1 MTGTCGQPM
10 AGGSNVAASSA
21 FTKAMLLS
29 TAGLGQ
35 LLSEVAGVSL
45 GANVGTCCPP
55 EAE

>member
-1 MTGTCGQPM
+1 M